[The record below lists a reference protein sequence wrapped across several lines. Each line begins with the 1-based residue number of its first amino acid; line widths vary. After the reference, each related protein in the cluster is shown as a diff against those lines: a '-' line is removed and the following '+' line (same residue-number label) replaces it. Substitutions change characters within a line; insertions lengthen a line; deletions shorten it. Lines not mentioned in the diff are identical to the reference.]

1 MAENFEE
8 TLVDTVRSVEDQSR
22 RRKAMLLQNG
32 VAAEHAEFIDK
43 LFQEAVIEVARAIGR
58 SIDKVPIDLW
68 TVGIPYILRGLT
80 INVESIEDTIATEL
94 IEAIVANGGVVVV
107 AGGNPECMCE
117 ICVATRKANA
127 KALNPTRH

>member
-8 TLVDTVRSVEDQSR
+8 TLACVVQDTEGQSQ

-32 VAAEHAEFIDK
+32 IAPEHVELIDN
-43 LFQEAVIEVARAIGR
+43 LFREAVVEMAKAIGR

-80 INVESIEDTIATEL
+80 INVESIEDTIAQEL
-94 IEAIVANGGVVVV
+94 ISATIANGGVVVV

-117 ICVATRKANA
+117 ICVTTRKVNA
-127 KALNPTRH
+127 EALNPTRH